1 MKIDKKE
8 LLVSTV
14 KSVFGEVPLIG
25 TALDE
30 IIFEYSGRLKQKR
43 LNRFI
48 EILAESLTK
57 ESEVNLDNIKKEN
70 FIDLFESV
78 LRRVVITKSE
88 QKLIRFKD
96 IIVNELTSPSQ
107 QIEVI
112 ELYLDLVSTLT
123 EEEIAILYNHRYFTE
138 KFEEEIDTLNTIKSQ
153 MTKLE
158 QQMKDERLIIDESKF
173 KKPFEKA
180 KKEYEIQKKKIDAF
194 SKYKKAE
201 FYKLPEKSF
210 MFYKQRLF
218 SKGLLIDNRTNRNG
232 NLPFSH
238 MGITEFG
245 EEFINFLMNNESN

>member
-43 LNRFI
+43 LNRFV
-48 EILAESLTK
+48 EIIAESITE
-57 ESEVNLDNIKKEN
+57 ESEVNLDNIQKEN

-78 LRRVVITKSE
+78 LRRVVLTKSE
-88 QKLIRFKD
+88 LKLNRFKD

-123 EEEIAILYNHRYFTE
+123 EEEIAILYNH
-138 KFEEEIDTLNTIKSQ
+138 KTLKYLKSFIIFMFNTIIHFFNYQVGSSKIKFAKALLSNYFNS
-153 MTKLE
+153 
-158 QQMKDERLIIDESKF
+158 LITSPQVSIDC
-173 KKPFEKA
+173 P
-180 KKEYEIQKKKIDAF
+180 
-194 SKYKKAE
+194 
-201 FYKLPEKSF
+201 
-210 MFYKQRLF
+210 
-218 SKGLLIDNRTNRNG
+218 
-232 NLPFSH
+232 
-238 MGITEFG
+238 
-245 EEFINFLMNNESN
+245 